1 MKNYS
6 TRELIKEMYLRGME
20 CFDPKE
26 YALQETMWCLD
37 DAIDAL
43 ADLNRNKFQMDNE
56 LPHEVLLKI
65 LNETLASTEMRDY
78 IYNKVRENIKDY
90 IEA

>member
-6 TRELIKEMYLRGME
+6 TKELEKELESRGYE
-20 CFDPKE
+20 CFDRSQ
-26 YALQETMWCLD
+26 YAVQETMWNLD

-56 LPHEVLLKI
+56 IDHSILLDI
-65 LNETLASTEMRDY
+65 LNKTLASTEMRDY
-78 IYNKVRENIKDY
+78 IYSKIKENIKDY

>member
-6 TRELIKEMYLRGME
+6 TKELEKELESRGYE
-20 CFDPKE
+20 CFDRSQF
-26 YALQETMWCLD
+26 AIQETMWNLD

-43 ADLNRNKFQMDNE
+43 ADLNRNKFQMDYE
-56 LPHEVLLKI
+56 ISHDILLNI

-78 IYNKVRENIKDY
+78 IYSKIKESVKDY

>member
-6 TRELIKEMYLRGME
+6 TIELKKEMYSRGIE

-26 YALQETMWCLD
+26 WALQETMWCLD

-65 LNETLASTEMRDY
+65 LNDTLASTEMRDY
-78 IYNKVRENIKDY
+78 IYSKIKENIKDY

>member
-6 TRELIKEMYLRGME
+6 TRELTKEMYSRGME